1 MNINKINWEN
11 AIIGGVLGTLA
22 FDIIGFFFT
31 GTWWDIPRLLGEK
44 TGLGTAYGI
53 FGHFSN
59 GILLAILYAGIAP
72 SLWGPTWLRTL
83 LFVTAETVALVWF
96 FMFPLLG
103 AGIAGTKMA
112 AIIPLVSLVRHIF
125 YGVPVWYFVH
135 KFQSVQGSE

>member
-1 MNINKINWEN
+1 MNTNKINWKN
-11 AIIGGVLGTLA
+11 AIIGGVIGTIA

-31 GTWWDIPRLLGEK
+31 GTWWDIHGV
-44 TGLGTAYGI
+44 

-112 AIIPLVSLVRHIF
+112 AIIPLVSMVRHIA

-135 KFQSVQGSE
+135 KLQNKENLRCTVK

>member
-1 MNINKINWEN
+1 MNSNQINWKN
-11 AIIGGVLGTLA
+11 AIIGGVLGTIA
-22 FDIIGFFFT
+22 FDIVGFFFT
-31 GTWWDIPRLLGEK
+31 GTWWDIPVLLGER
-44 TGLGTAYGI
+44 TGLGTAYGV

-72 SLWGPTWLRTL
+72 SLWGPTWARTL

-112 AIIPLVSLVRHIF
+112 AIIPLVSLIRHIVH
-125 YGVPVWYFVH
+125 GVPVWYFVH
-135 KFQSVQGSE
+135 KAK